1 MCGRL
6 HQKKKYL
13 VSAFDNNGSIS
24 YPAAFETVIGVTTGN
39 ECYHNHD
46 FYIVNN
52 SMVNVCAKGR
62 AQRLVWLRNSLL
74 VGSGNSYACAHITGI
89 LSLYINS
96 HDPKDILTERCL
108 GSIDV
113 GVEKKSVFVNP
124 VAKYKKAVAFPF
136 NKEMHSI
143 IRFHDQLRFE
153 LVDIYDLKYSAH
165 VGAFTNDLL
174 KSTCPRNY
182 CIRNIED
189 INWDSFDTFILGHT
203 DELFQILDRPGFK
216 QSLINQIIDHG
227 KNLYAYDDLS
237 GYDIPEN
244 RRDLVYY
251 PKITQADVPVCPF
264 GKLYRQG
271 KPILGVFGTSSRQG
285 KFTLQLKLRTEFLNR
300 GYRVAQIG
308 TEPNALLFG
317 MDIVFPVGYHSSVS
331 INRKD
336 TVAYLNNAIHEISSD
351 ADIVLVGGQ
360 SGTVIRD
367 EGNLDNYNFTQV
379 DFLYAT
385 QPDAVILCINVFDDL
400 EIIHRTKRFIEAA
413 IGCRVVALVAFPFHY
428 KKEDTSYQ
436 QLIALNDSEF
446 QMYKETF
453 MKQFELPVYLMS
465 DDSQI
470 QVLMEQTIG
479 YFSQS

>member
-1 MCGRL
+1 M
-6 HQKKKYL
+6 
-13 VSAFDNNGSIS
+13 
-24 YPAAFETVIGVTTGN
+24 
-39 ECYHNHD
+39 
-46 FYIVNN
+46 
-52 SMVNVCAKGR
+52 
-62 AQRLVWLRNSLL
+62 
-74 VGSGNSYACAHITGI
+74 
-89 LSLYINS
+89 
-96 HDPKDILTERCL
+96 
-108 GSIDV
+108 
-113 GVEKKSVFVNP
+113 
-124 VAKYKKAVAFPF
+124 
-136 NKEMHSI
+136 
-143 IRFHDQLRFE
+143 
-153 LVDIYDLKYSAH
+153 
-165 VGAFTNDLL
+165 
-174 KSTCPRNY
+174 
-182 CIRNIED
+182 
-189 INWDSFDTFILGHT
+189 GHT